1 VKGSERNCQGDLRY
15 VPVFWCS
22 QQLRQSMG
30 VCFSD
35 MKYIEICLRPF
46 STISIFGAQKIHLG
60 VFVVVKIVKVFAYP
74 DGT

>member
-1 VKGSERNCQGDLRY
+1 
-15 VPVFWCS
+15 
-22 QQLRQSMG
+22 MG